1 MQDFQRTSAP
11 RFIAASM
18 SPPTIPLNPVAAGI
32 TLPAAAFRPPPLPR
46 PGEDAHGLPP
56 NQRRLMVVVILA
68 AHLGGGWGLLQVQQ
82 VRDAVGGAAPMFLN
96 LIAPP
101 EPPAPQPPPAAQ
113 PIQKKQTPAPV
124 IAAAPSPAPAAFV
137 VAAKPEEPQVAT
149 PSTPMAIVEAPS
161 APPAPAPPPK
171 MIPASAIQYL
181 VPPEPEYPRL
191 SRRNGETGTVIV
203 RAFADEAGVPHQV
216 QIERSSG
223 FARLDEAAMSAVRK
237 THFKPYSEYGKPVA
251 GWVRMPFPFELEK

>member
-1 MQDFQRTSAP
+1 
-11 RFIAASM
+11 M
-18 SPPTIPLNPVAAGI
+18 SPPTFPLNPVAAGI
-32 TLPAAAFRPPPLPR
+32 KPPAAAYRLPPLPR
-46 PGEDAHGLPP
+46 PGDGTDGLSP
-56 NQRRLMVVVILA
+56 NQRRLMVVAILA
-68 AHLGGGWGLLQVQQ
+68 AHVGGVWGLLQVQQ
-82 VRDAVGGAAPMFLN
+82 VRDAVREAAPMFVN
-96 LIAPP
+96 LLA
-101 EPPAPQPPPAAQ
+101 PPAPPAPPPPPAPQ

-137 VAAKPEEPQVAT
+137 VPAPPEEPQVPT
-149 PSTPMAIVEAPS
+149 PPAPVAIVEAPP

-203 RAFADEAGVPHQV
+203 RAYADEAGVPHQV
-216 QIERSSG
+216 QVERSSG

-237 THFKPYSEYGKPVA
+237 TRFKPYTENGKPVA